1 MATSTT
7 SVDLVDGDVVRSF
20 ARAAVLAALISATA
34 YVSIPIP
41 LSPVPFTLQ
50 VLFVF
55 LAGLALGPV
64 WGTVSMLL
72 YFTAGAVGLPVFANG
87 AGGLGVI
94 AGPTGGYLI
103 SYPFAA
109 FVIGLFVHRGTT
121 LRDPATVPLPTLIV
135 SVVAGLVLIY
145 GVGVPWLAWIQQI
158 ELAEAVVIGMAYYV
172 PFDLVKL
179 AAAIAIVRSGRLA
192 IGD

>member
-1 MATSTT
+1 MATSTN
-7 SVDLVDGDVVRSF
+7 SVNLVDGDVAQSF

-41 LSPVPFTLQ
+41 FSPVPFTLQ
-50 VLFVF
+50 VLFVC

-64 WGTVSMLL
+64 WGPVSMLL
-72 YFTAGAVGLPVFANG
+72 YVTAGAVGLPVFANG

-94 AGPTGGYLI
+94 AGPTGGYLL
-103 SYPFAA
+103 SYPIAA

-121 LRDPATVPLPTLIV
+121 LRDPATVSLPTLVV
-135 SVVAGLVLIY
+135 SVVAGLVLVY
-145 GVGVPWLAWIQQI
+145 GIGVPWFGWVQNVGM
-158 ELAEAVVIGMAYYV
+158 AEAVVVAMVPYL

-179 AAAIAIVRSGRLA
+179 AAAIAIVRSGRLS
-192 IGD
+192 IGN